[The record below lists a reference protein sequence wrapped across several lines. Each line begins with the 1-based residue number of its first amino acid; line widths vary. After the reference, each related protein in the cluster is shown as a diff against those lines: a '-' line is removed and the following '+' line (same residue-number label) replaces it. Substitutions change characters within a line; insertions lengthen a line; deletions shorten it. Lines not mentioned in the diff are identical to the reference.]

1 MANWSSGM
9 EVSRWAKQL
18 AYEVGKEIYFSKFM
32 GESFDSMI
40 VKKQMDEG
48 KGKDITFGL
57 VGLTP
62 AADNNSGGFYTGD
75 TAIEGNEAN
84 LTSNTQTVA
93 TAHRRFAVIS
103 DGNFADSKVLYDFR
117 NEALTEL
124 KRSYAEDHD
133 AQIFSALT
141 ATSGTFG
148 QLRADATASAY
159 SNSDGEASLA
169 TGDSIT
175 LADISK
181 LKRIAMLGGSATW
194 KMRPIKVEGKD
205 YYVLLVHP
213 EVSYDLFQLPA
224 FQQIQREANL
234 RGDENPLFAGA
245 LGMYDGVVIHEH
257 EGITTADNMGS
268 GDNVKGAR
276 NLFLGAGAGLCAGI
290 GEMNWVEKTFDYG
303 NKLGIA
309 AGQIYGVDRAVY
321 NSKDYGC
328 IQYLTARTDL

>member
-1 MANWSSGM
+1 MANWSTGLQ
-9 EVSRWAKQL
+9 VSRWAKQL

-57 VGLTP
+57 AGLTP
-62 AADNNSGGFYTGD
+62 AADDNSGGFYTGD
-75 TAIEGNEAN
+75 SAIEGNEAN
-84 LTSNTQTVA
+84 LSSNSQTVS

-117 NEALTEL
+117 TEALSEL

-133 AQIFSALT
+133 AQIFNALT
-141 ATSGTFG
+141 ADSGTFG

-159 SNSDGEASLA
+159 TNADDEGNLEA
-169 TGDSIT
+169 GDKIT
-175 LADISK
+175 LEDISK
-181 LKRIAMLGGSATW
+181 LKRIAMLGASATW
-194 KMRPIKVEGKD
+194 KMRPIRVEGKD

-213 EVSYDLFQLPA
+213 EVSYDLFNLPG

-257 EGITTADNMGS
+257 EGVATGNFGS
-268 GDNVKGAR
+268 GDGVKGAR

-309 AGQIYGVDRAVY
+309 AGQIYGVSRAVF
-321 NSKDYGC
+321 NSKDYGS
-328 IQYLTARTDL
+328 IQYLTSRTDI

>member
-1 MANWSSGM
+1 MANWSTGLQ
-9 EVSRWAKQL
+9 VSRWAKQL

-57 VGLTP
+57 AGLTP
-62 AADNNSGGFYTGD
+62 AADDTSGGFYTGD
-75 TAIEGNEAN
+75 TAIEGNEAS
-84 LTSNTQTVA
+84 LSSNSQTVS

-117 NEALTEL
+117 TEALSEL

-133 AQIFSALT
+133 AQIFNALT
-141 ATSGTFG
+141 AESGTFG
-148 QLRADATASAY
+148 QLKAAAAGSTY
-159 SNSDGEASLA
+159 GNSDGEATLAA
-169 TGDSIT
+169 TGKIT
-175 LADISK
+175 LSDISK
-181 LKRIAMLGGSATW
+181 LKRIAMLGGSGTW
-194 KMRPIKVEGKD
+194 KMRPIKVDGKD
-205 YYVLLVHP
+205 YYVLLIHP
-213 EVSYDLFQLPA
+213 EVSYDLFNLPG

-257 EGITTADNMGS
+257 EGVATGDFGS
-268 GDNVKGAR
+268 GDAVKGAR

-309 AGQIYGVDRAVY
+309 AGQIYGVSRAVF
-321 NSKDYGC
+321 NSKDYGT
-328 IQYLTARTDL
+328 IQYLTSRTDI